1 MRYNREY
8 VPHHEKKKPVY
19 DLPLN
24 LESVEAAFANCVDF
38 AHREITLAE
47 GGRGTVCWVDGLV
60 KSERLNDYV
69 LRPLIAGPVPP
80 SATQVGKI
88 LGGSVWNLD
97 VTVQLTVDDTVEAML
112 EGSCGIFLADGVVT
126 CSVPTEEKRS
136 VESPENE
143 TEGKGA
149 RDSFVE
155 SVRTSTSLVR
165 RRLKSAQVKIS
176 EQSVGRTSSTAV
188 DVLWVEGVTNPA
200 LVRQVEERIRAID
213 VDALLSVADIEE
225 YIVDSR
231 RTVFPQVVF
240 TERPD
245 RFCRGLMDGR
255 VGMLVDGIP
264 MGCLLPCDLN
274 QFLRAP
280 QDRSYH
286 WFTASLLILLRYAC
300 MIVSV
305 LLPGFFIA
313 MTAFHLQMIPTQ
325 LALSIIASK
334 LDVPFSTQFEVLV
347 MLLAFE
353 VLQEAGLRLP
363 NTIGQSVSIIGAL
376 VVGQAAVDA
385 KIVSPAVII
394 VVAAAGMAGFT
405 IPYQD
410 FSNGLRVW
418 RFAAAL
424 GACFAGLFGLMIV
437 TTGVVYQ
444 LAKIKNF
451 GVSYLTP
458 FAPGAW
464 QQSGGEWVLRGPMP
478 SIKLRDLSLGPEGKR
493 RQK

>member
-1 MRYNREY
+1 MRHSREY

-24 LESVEAAFANCVDF
+24 LDSVQEVFANCADF
-38 AHREITLAE
+38 ASREIALAE
-47 GGRGTVCWVDGLV
+47 GSQGTVCWVDGLV

-69 LRPLIAGPVPP
+69 LRPLIAGPVPAAA
-80 SATQVGKI
+80 SQVEQV
-88 LGGSVWNLD
+88 LAGGVWNLD

-112 EGSCGIFLADGVVT
+112 DGSCAIFLTDGVLT
-126 CSVPTEEKRS
+126 CSVQTEEKRN

-143 TEGKGA
+143 IEAKGA

-165 RRLKSAQVKIS
+165 RRLKSARVKVS
-176 EQSVGRTSSTAV
+176 EQLVGRTSGTAV
-188 DVLWVEGVTNPA
+188 DVLWVEDVTNPD
-200 LVRQVEERIRAID
+200 LVRQVEARLAEMDI
-213 VDALLSVADIEE
+213 DALLSVADVEE
-225 YIVDSR
+225 YIVDSS
-231 RTVFPQVVF
+231 RTVFPQVIF

-245 RFCRGLMDGR
+245 RFCRGLMDGQ

-286 WFTASLLILLRYAC
+286 WLSASLLILLRYTC
-300 MIVSV
+300 MVLTV

-313 MTAFHLQMIPTQ
+313 MVSFHLQMIPTD

-353 VLQEAGLRLP
+353 VLQEAGLRMP
-363 NTIGQSVSIIGAL
+363 STIGQSVSIIGAL
-376 VVGQAAVDA
+376 VVGQAAVEA

-394 VVAAAGMAGFT
+394 VVAAAGMAVFT
-405 IPYQD
+405 MPNQD
-410 FSNGLRVW
+410 FANGLRVW
-418 RFAAAL
+418 RFLAAL
-424 GACFAGLFGLMIV
+424 GASFAGLFGLMIV
-437 TTGVVYQ
+437 ATAMVHQ
-444 LAKIKNF
+444 LAKMQSF
-451 GVSYLTP
+451 GVCYLSP
-458 FAPGAW
+458 FSPGAW
-464 QQSGGEWVLRGPMP
+464 QQKGGEWVLRGPMP
-478 SIKLRDLSLGPEGKR
+478 SVKLRDLSLGPEEKR

>member
-1 MRYNREY
+1 MW
-8 VPHHEKKKPVY
+8 
-19 DLPLN
+19 
-24 LESVEAAFANCVDF
+24 
-38 AHREITLAE
+38 T
-47 GGRGTVCWVDGLV
+47 
-60 KSERLNDYV
+60 
-69 LRPLIAGPVPP
+69 AG
-80 SATQVGKI
+80 
-88 LGGSVWNLD
+88 
-97 VTVQLTVDDTVEAML
+97 
-112 EGSCGIFLADGVVT
+112 
-126 CSVPTEEKRS
+126 
-136 VESPENE
+136 
-143 TEGKGA
+143 
-149 RDSFVE
+149 
-155 SVRTSTSLVR
+155 
-165 RRLKSAQVKIS
+165 
-176 EQSVGRTSSTAV
+176 
-188 DVLWVEGVTNPA
+188 
-200 LVRQVEERIRAID
+200 
-213 VDALLSVADIEE
+213 
-225 YIVDSR
+225 

-245 RFCRGLMDGR
+245 RFCRGLDGR
-255 VGMLVDGIP
+255 PVGMLVDGIP
-264 MGCLLPCDLN
+264 MGCLLPCDLEPVPPG
-274 QFLRAP
+274 P

-325 LALSIIASK
+325 LALSIMASK

-394 VVAAAGMAGFT
+394 VAAAAGMAGFT

-478 SIKLRDLSLGPEGKR
+478 SNKLQGSVSGAEGNGGRSETGLRSYCVAPWR
-493 RQK
+493 RGC